1 MILTTEHLS
10 KLKAKG
16 LDFYGSNRP
25 IADDFCFEP
34 PCSIKFTIIEQGCS
48 LGAFSYIVSGY
59 LCGVAI
65 GRYCSFG
72 ENIQIGRQNH
82 PMHWLSTSPF
92 LYLNNKDI
100 LAIDPKFDENILTEV
115 PIYPEPATQLKK
127 TIIKND
133 VWVGHGAI
141 INAGITIEN
150 GAVIA
155 AGSVVTKDVPAYAIV
170 GGNPAKL
177 IRYRFSAD
185 VIEQL
190 QKYQWW
196 QYSPEQIKNLP
207 LHDMNLIA
215 AQFEE
220 LTSTMVAHTSETISI
235 QDLLLNPDASKSN

>member
-1 MILTTEHLS
+1 MIVTPESLS
-10 KLKAKG
+10 ILKENG
-16 LDFYGSNRP
+16 LDFYGSNRS
-25 IADDFCFEP
+25 IADDFSFEP
-34 PCSIKFTIIEQGCS
+34 PCSVKFTTIEQGCS

-72 ENIQIGRQNH
+72 ENVQIGRQNH

-100 LAIDPKFDENILTEV
+100 LDVDDKYDEKILTET
-115 PIYPEPATQLKK
+115 PKYPEPATQLKK

-141 INAGITIEN
+141 INAGVSIEN

-155 AGSVVTKDVPAYAIV
+155 AGAVVTKDVPAYAIV

-177 IRYRFSAD
+177 IRYRFSSD
-185 VIEQL
+185 VIDQL
-190 QKYQWW
+190 QACRWW
-196 QYSPEQIKNLP
+196 QYSPEQIKNKP
-207 LHDMNLIA
+207 LYNMVLFIE
-215 AQFEE
+215 QLEE
-220 LTSTMVAHTSETISI
+220 FSSTINDAYLSETIFI
-235 QDLLLNPDASKSN
+235 QQLFLE

>member
-1 MILTTEHLS
+1 MIVTPD
-10 KLKAKG
+10 KLAILKKNG
-16 LDFYGSNRP
+16 LDFYGANRP

-34 PCSIKFTIIEQGCS
+34 PCSVKFTTIDQACFLS
-48 LGAFSYIVSGY
+48 AFSYIVSGY
-59 LCGVAI
+59 LCGVEI

-72 ENIQIGRQNH
+72 ENVQIGRQNH

-100 LAIDPKFDENILTEV
+100 LDVDTVFDNSILTAT

-133 VWVGHGAI
+133 VWIGHGAI

-155 AGSVVTKDVPAYAIV
+155 AGAVVTKDIPAYAIV

-177 IRYRFSAD
+177 LRYRFPPNT
-185 VIEQL
+185 IIQL
-190 QKYQWW
+190 KNSQWW
-196 QYSPEQIKNLP
+196 QYAPEQMKGQP
-207 LHDMNLIA
+207 FYDMGLMA
-215 AQFEE
+215 TQLEH
-220 LTSTMVAHTSETISI
+220 LTLNMDAYISDNICI
-235 QDLLLNPDASKSN
+235 QQLFN